1 MDSPTEAQG
10 PSSSQPAVVAT
21 SANNTNSPLVISD
34 SGSSTEVDED
44 EDGDGG
50 QTAARVPPRPPPT
63 WAFSQRAVGSST
75 AANAAARGAPMRRR
89 LRCAEKT
96 CSEYHVIKYYERI
109 SCICVCSA
117 GRA

>member
-10 PSSSQPAVVAT
+10 PSSSRPAVVAALADN
-21 SANNTNSPLVISD
+21 SNSPLNISD

-50 QTAARVPPRPPPT
+50 QTVARVPPRLPPT

-75 AANAAARGAPMRRR
+75 AANAAARGTPMRRR

-96 CSEYHVIKYYERI
+96 CSEYHVIKYYE
-109 SCICVCSA
+109 
-117 GRA
+117 